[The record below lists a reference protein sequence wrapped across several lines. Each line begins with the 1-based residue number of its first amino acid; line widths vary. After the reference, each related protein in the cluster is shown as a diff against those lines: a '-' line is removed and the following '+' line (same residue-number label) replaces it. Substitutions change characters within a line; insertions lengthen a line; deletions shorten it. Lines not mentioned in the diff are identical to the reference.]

1 MMELINGLYQN
12 DNPISLEEA
21 KKTNLREILQIRH
34 RICISCEEVFDITK
48 KGMFYRC
55 CK

>member
-1 MMELINGLYQN
+1 MEFINGLYQN
-12 DNPISLEEA
+12 DIPLTFEEA
-21 KKTNLREILQIRH
+21 KKTNLREIIQIRN
-34 RICISCEEVFDITK
+34 RICKSCNEVFDITK